1 MYLEIEELKEK
12 VIKSQ
17 NELIRLDFNS
27 FQKKNTYLIHLISNL
42 IVNEN
47 KRILTIN
54 CNSYL
59 VDAAIKH
66 LIQRDSKN
74 YIDENGNLIKELY
87 KNLTRISNINLED
100 IKNKSIEKKN
110 DKNIDLIIIN
120 KIDTIMEFEEQK
132 EVIFKEL
139 EELSKKLKVVIITI
153 NVLDLE

>member
-54 CNSYL
+54 CNGYL

-87 KNLTRISNINLED
+87 KNLTRISNINLEN
-100 IKNKSIEKKN
+100 IKNECIEIKKN
-110 DKNIDLIIIN
+110 KDIDLIIIN
-120 KIDTIMEFEEQK
+120 QINIIMNFKDQK
-132 EVIFKEL
+132 EIIFKEL
-139 EELSKKLKVVIITI
+139 EKLSKELKVVIITI